1 MTMTEN
7 IYNEDYYDALK
18 EGARDSA
25 RVLVPLVL
33 DLVDARS
40 VVDVGCGLGTWL
52 SVFREHGIEELLGI
66 DGPHIDTSSLEIAPE
81 HFVAHDLQ
89 HPLDL
94 ERHFDLVVSLEVAEH
109 LPAACAETFV
119 SSLVGLGPVILFSAA
134 IPAQGGEH
142 HVNEQ

>member
-7 IYNEDYYDALK
+7 IYDEDYYDALK

-33 DLVDARS
+33 DLVDAES

-66 DGPHIDTSSLEIAPE
+66 DGPHIDPSLLEIPPE
-81 HFVAHDLQ
+81 RFVTHDLE

-94 ERHFDLVVSLEVAEH
+94 ERRFDLVVSLEVAEH
-109 LPAACAETFV
+109 LPAGCAETFV
-119 SSLVGLGPVILFSAA
+119 SSLVA
-134 IPAQGGEH
+134 
-142 HVNEQ
+142 